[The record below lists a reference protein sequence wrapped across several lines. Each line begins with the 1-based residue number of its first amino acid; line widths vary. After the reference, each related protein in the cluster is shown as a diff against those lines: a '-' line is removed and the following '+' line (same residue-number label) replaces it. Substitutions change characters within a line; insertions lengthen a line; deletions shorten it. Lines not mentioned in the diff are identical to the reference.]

1 MKRYGVSIVTRKG
14 KCVKIKSRNYKY
26 EVIIVE
32 REEIERIKTELYAI
46 KKLKPLKTNF
56 KEHTYMVPKDDKLAY
71 LRSDIDAIKERME
84 YLADMAACFSKIQNI
99 QDVYGGIYDQSL
111 IEQTDFSGINKL
123 ISKYEKVIKSQKQE
137 ISNQEKGDEAEANV
151 FLYLRD
157 NIPNTA
163 LFTNIFLPSHQ
174 DSDHDTEIDALLL
187 TTNGVFVI
195 EVKNRG
201 TQSGTRYEYD
211 IDGNERKI
219 VNGTSYQSG
228 ETEETP
234 VQQLRREKRAVEY
247 FLKQNLVND
256 VPVIP
261 IMVNANPNVTYFS
274 ENEIVMCNGVRNLK
288 KQIYNCCSNILI
300 SKEDFS
306 FIGEKL
312 FEVQNKI
319 IKKYVPITLYCID
332 DNKAYIYQDDETEN
346 RNIMTEEL
354 KNAIVYYNSEALED
368 KIKIKEKQYIQQK
381 NLDVN
386 DEEDDISTGAAI
398 LFIIVVTLIALCF
411 FIFVVPRIFSV

>member
-123 ISKYEKVIKSQKQE
+123 ISKYEKAIKSQKQE

-234 VQQLRREKRAVEY
+234 VQQLRREKRAVQY

-319 IKKYVPITLYCID
+319 IKKYVPITLY
-332 DNKAYIYQDDETEN
+332 
-346 RNIMTEEL
+346 
-354 KNAIVYYNSEALED
+354 
-368 KIKIKEKQYIQQK
+368 
-381 NLDVN
+381 
-386 DEEDDISTGAAI
+386 
-398 LFIIVVTLIALCF
+398 
-411 FIFVVPRIFSV
+411 

>member
-1 MKRYGVSIVTRKG
+1 M
-14 KCVKIKSRNYKY
+14 
-26 EVIIVE
+26 E

-56 KEHTYMVPKDDKLAY
+56 REYTYMVPKDYKLAY
-71 LRSDIDAIKERME
+71 LRADIDAIKERME

-99 QDVYGGIYDQSL
+99 QDVYGEIYDQSL

-123 ISKYEKVIKSQKQE
+123 ICRYENALKSQKQE

-151 FLYLRD
+151 FLYLRN
-157 NIPNTA
+157 NIPNAT

-211 IDGNERKI
+211 IDGNERKV
-219 VNGTSYQSG
+219 VNGASYQSG

-234 VQQLRREKRAVEY
+234 VQQLRREKRAVQY
-247 FLKQNLVND
+247 FLRQNLVND

-261 IMVNANPNVTYFS
+261 IMVNANSSVTYFS
-274 ENEIVMCNGVRNLK
+274 ENEIVMCNGIRNLK

-300 SKEDFS
+300 SKEDFT
-306 FIGEKL
+306 FIAEKL
-312 FEVQNKI
+312 SEVQNKI
-319 IKKYVPITLYCID
+319 VKKYVPITLYCID
-332 DNKAYIYQDDETEN
+332 DNKAYIYQDDEAEN
-346 RNIMTEEL
+346 RKIMTEEL

-368 KIKIKEKQYIQQK
+368 KIKIKEKQYIQQR
-381 NLDVN
+381 NADAN
-386 DEEDDISTGAAI
+386 EEEDDISTGAAI
-398 LFIIVVTLIALCF
+398 LFIIVVALIALWV
-411 FIFVVPRIFSV
+411 FIYVVPHIFN